1 MYNPLIALFAAA
13 IFILLIYWLFR
24 PETGVVP
31 RWRRAQQLG
40 ERARSE
46 DALKHIY
53 SSEMDGERP
62 SIRSLAGALH
72 ITMDDAAEEVSSL
85 VEHELVELSGSDITL
100 TAEGRTAA
108 LHIIRAHR
116 LWERYLADE
125 TGYSEVEW
133 HDRAELE
140 EHQLSPEELDTLS
153 ARLGYPRFDPHGD
166 PIPTADGNL
175 VVEKGI
181 PLTSAEVDTPVRI
194 RHLEDEPEAVYAQ
207 LVAERLYPGME
218 VRLIECEPQ
227 RVSFWAGGDEHILAP
242 IVAANVFVVPI
253 PVIEDAP
260 ISGEPLTVLAPGERG
275 TVISISPA
283 SRGLERRRLMDLGLL
298 PGTEVEADFQ
308 SPTGDPMA
316 YHIRGAVIAL
326 RKEQAAHIYIEKVK
340 ESV

>member
-1 MYNPLIALFAAA
+1 MYNPLIALFAAV
-13 IFILLIYWLFR
+13 IFMLLIYWLFR

-31 RWRRAQQLG
+31 RWRRSQQLG
-40 ERARSE
+40 KRARSE

-53 SSEMDGERP
+53 SSEMDGEHP
-62 SIRSLAGALH
+62 SIQSLAGALH
-72 ITMDDAAEEVSSL
+72 ITMDNAAEEVSSL
-85 VEHELVELSGSDITL
+85 VERELVELSGSEITL

-166 PIPTADGNL
+166 PIPPADGNL
-175 VVEKGI
+175 VVKKGI

-194 RHLEDEPEAVYAQ
+194 HHLEDEPEAVYAQ

-242 IVAANVFVVPI
+242 ILAANVFVVPI
-253 PVIEDAP
+253 PAIEDAK

-275 TVISISPA
+275 RVISISPA

-326 RKEQAAHIYIEKVK
+326 RKEQAAHIYIEKV
-340 ESV
+340 EELA

>member
-1 MYNPLIALFAAA
+1 MYNPLIALFAAV
-13 IFILLIYWLFR
+13 IFMLLIYWLFR
-24 PETGVVP
+24 PEAGVVP
-31 RWRRAQQLG
+31 QWRRAQQLG

-62 SIRSLAGALH
+62 SIQSLAGALH
-72 ITMDDAAEEVSSL
+72 ITMDNAAEEVSSL
-85 VEHELVELSGSDITL
+85 VERELVELSGSEITL

-194 RHLEDEPEAVYAQ
+194 HHLEDEPEAVYAQ

-253 PVIEDAP
+253 PAIEEAP
-260 ISGEPLTVLAPGERG
+260 ILGEPLTVLAPGERG
-275 TVISISPA
+275 TVISISRA